1 MREHAREPEFL
12 PDYLAPGPE
21 EGDLAGAED
30 QLKTERDFISAV
42 LDTVGALIVVLDRGG
57 RIVLFN
63 EACERVTGY
72 SFEEVAGKHF
82 WDLLL
87 VPAEVEPVKGVFSEL
102 RAGFFPNEYV
112 NYWVTKAGER
122 RLISW
127 SNTALLGRE
136 GSVAYVI
143 GTGIDITDREE
154 LEGQLRQSQ
163 KMEAVGRLAGGV
175 AHDFGSVLT
184 AINGYTS
191 RALQQI
197 DEGHPAHADLREITR
212 ASERATDLI
221 RRLMIFSRNREV
233 EPTVLDLNVIIGE
246 LSQMLRRVIADNIDL
261 ETDLRA
267 GDARVWADRSQVE
280 QVLLNL
286 AVNARDAMPSG
297 GTVKIETMDT
307 DLDGEFVHAHPDSNP
322 GSYVLLRVTD
332 TGTGMDDDVSSRAFE
347 PFFTTKEEG
356 TGLGLSTVY
365 GIVKQCGGHISIE
378 SAPSAGAVFKIFI
391 PHAAK
396 AADPRAGSDS

>member
-1 MREHAREPEFL
+1 MEEHVREQEFQ
-12 PDYLAPGPE
+12 PDFLAPVPG
-21 EGDLAGAED
+21 EGDLTGAEE

-72 SFEEVAGKHF
+72 SCEEVAGKLL

-122 RLISW
+122 HLISW
-127 SNTALLGRE
+127 SNTALLGRD
-136 GSVAYVI
+136 GSVTYVI

-163 KMEAVGRLAGGV
+163 KMEAMGRLAGGV

-191 RALQQI
+191 RALQLI
-197 DEGHPAHADLREITR
+197 DEGQPAHADLQEIMR
-212 ASERATDLI
+212 ASERASDLI
-221 RRLMIFSRNREV
+221 RRLMIFSRNRAV
-233 EPTVLDLNVIIGE
+233 EPTVLDLNVIIAE
-246 LSQMLRRVIADNIDL
+246 LSQMLRRVIADDIDL

-267 GDARVWADRSQVE
+267 SNARVKADRSQLE

-286 AVNARDAMPSG
+286 AVNARDAMPNG
-297 GTVKIETMDT
+297 GTLKIETAD
-307 DLDGEFVHAHPDSNP
+307 DQLDDEFLRARADSDP
-322 GSYVLLRVTD
+322 GSYVMLRVSD
-332 TGTGMDDDVSSRAFE
+332 TGTGMEDDVSSRAFE
-347 PFFTTKEEG
+347 PFFTTKDEG

-365 GIVKQCGGHISIE
+365 GIIKQCGGHISIE
-378 SAPSAGAVFKIFI
+378 SAPSAGAVFKIFM

-396 AADPRAGSDS
+396 AAESGS